1 MRADIWSS
9 DSFRGGS
16 RLFVQTRAAS
26 RGAIKVGKAG
36 VPFGARLG
44 LVWGSFWS
52 DFLLKVSQMVA
63 LLMPI
68 ACFHKQFDSSS
79 SLTDVSYD

>member
-9 DSFRGGS
+9 DCFGGGI
-16 RLFVQTRAAS
+16 RLFAQTCAAS

-36 VPFGARLG
+36 VPFGARFRLT
-44 LVWGSFWS
+44 F
-52 DFLLKVSQMVA
+52 FLKGSQMVA

-68 ACFHKQFDSSS
+68 ASFHKQFASLS
-79 SLTDVSYD
+79 SLLISTLEVRLI